1 MTYLSALCR
10 NLIGALLLSTT
21 SLCLSTPAFCQDQ
34 SQSKVLIISS
44 YHKGF
49 SWSDGV
55 VRGAYSR
62 FHLSDIRIN
71 TFYMD
76 AWLNQS
82 TDTIGQ
88 SLSRIDKLL
97 QQLDPTLII
106 VADDVAAKHVVSHLA
121 QTTSLPIVITGLK
134 NDQSNFHSLSDNVTG
149 IADTAFVSSLI
160 GLLSDYSNGSKVGF
174 LGLNTLSARENLK
187 GYNAKLK
194 RSFDQVFFVNNLEEW
209 KQRFV
214 ELQSSVDM
222 MILENPEGLGGW
234 KISQFKDFVHREA
247 VIPIGSTY
255 IQLAPLSLVT
265 IGRVPEEQGWWAADT
280 ALKILNGAEPKS
292 IPVAQS
298 KEGKLLVNLA
308 FAEKLGLLFTPELLE
323 IAEVIR

>member
-1 MTYLSALCR
+1 MSWNALYRYLQS
-10 NLIGALLLSTT
+10 ALLLGMV
-21 SLCLSTPAFCQDQ
+21 SLCFSSSALAQTQTHSN
-34 SQSKVLIISS
+34 VLIISS

-62 FHLSDIRIN
+62 FRLSNIKAN

-82 TDTIGQ
+82 AEAIAQ
-88 SLSRIDKLL
+88 ALSKIDNLV
-97 QQLDPTLII
+97 QQLNPNLVI
-106 VADDVAAKHVVSHLA
+106 VSDDVAATHVVSHLT
-121 QTTSLPIVITGLK
+121 QTSSLPIVITGIK
-134 NDQSNFHSLSDNVTG
+134 NDQTRLFTISENVTG
-149 IADTAFVSSLI
+149 ITDTVFVSSLI
-160 GLLSDYSNGSKVGF
+160 GLLSDYSNGSKIGL
-174 LGLNTLSARENLK
+174 LGLDTLSGRENLK
-187 GYNAKLK
+187 GYNSKLNH
-194 RSFDQVFFVNNLEEW
+194 SFEYVYLVDNLEEW
-209 KQRFV
+209 KRRFV

-222 MILENPEGLGGW
+222 MILESPEGLGGW
-234 KISQFKDFVHREA
+234 QISQFKDFVQREA

-280 ALKILNGAEPKS
+280 ALKILDGAEPKS
-292 IPVAQS
+292 IPVGKS
-298 KEGKLLVNLA
+298 KEGKLLVNLV
-308 FAEKLGLLFTPELLE
+308 FAEKLGLLFAPELLE